1 MNGSHVT
8 GATLGALIGYTAAHF
23 GWNVST
29 DEALAYGATLATVG
43 GSLAHLCQ
51 PPGLIPRVK
60 AALGVTGKKAPTPP
74 APPAA
79 PASE

>member
-60 AALGVTGKKAPTPP
+60 AALGVGEKQAAAKP
-74 APPAA
+74 AEPPAA
-79 PASE
+79 

>member
-51 PPGLIPRVK
+51 PPGLIPRVR
-60 AALGVTGKKAPTPP
+60 AALGLQKKTAPSAPP
-74 APPAA
+74 EPPAA
-79 PASE
+79 

>member
-8 GATLGALIGYTAAHF
+8 GASLGALIGYTAAHF

-29 DEALAYGATLATVG
+29 NEALAYGATLAMVG
-43 GSLAHLCQ
+43 GSIAHLFQ

-60 AALGVTGKKAPTPP
+60 AALGLAK
-74 APPAA
+74 
-79 PASE
+79 